1 MHHKVLEHLITCIEK
16 KNNKG
21 FNWIKA
27 IMILSNTY
35 YRFSEYKCIAT
46 FMKTY
51 YPNLL
56 QFYQFSE
63 YGKKGIRFRES
74 NEIIEKLKG
83 FCENNGNR
91 KLLTYKSFMEFIN
104 ENFDTT
110 PSYIQIEHV
119 THL

>member
-1 MHHKVLEHLITCIEK
+1 M
-16 KNNKG
+16 
-21 FNWIKA
+21 
-27 IMILSNTY
+27 MLSNTY

-51 YPNLL
+51 YPYLL
-56 QFYQFSE
+56 NFYEFNE
-63 YGKKGIRFRES
+63 YGKKGIRYRES
-74 NEIIEKLKG
+74 MEIIEKLKN

-91 KLLTYKSFMEFIN
+91 KLLTYDIFKEFIN
-104 ENFDTT
+104 EYFDTT